1 MSLTPETTP
10 TSEAARDSGPLSPA
24 SSRKQVIGLR
34 RRIWLIL
41 FAIFAFEIGIFLVVF
56 PWMDSWSLN
65 HLPSFFPGHEIE
77 LQDLW
82 DDTYFRGSLSGLGLL
97 NVYIALREAVQLIRR
112 SKQA

>member
-10 TSEAARDSGPLSPA
+10 TSEAARDSGPPVLPPDPVSG
-24 SSRKQVIGLR
+24 RQQRLWVV
-34 RRIWLIL
+34 L
-41 FAIFAFEIGIFLVVF
+41 FALFAFEIGTFLAVF
-56 PWMDSWSLN
+56 PWMDAWTLN

-82 DDTYFRGSLSGLGLL
+82 DDPYFRGTLRSLGLL
-97 NVYIALREAVQLIRR
+97 NVYISLRQALQLIRR

>member
-10 TSEAARDSGPLSPA
+10 TSEAARDSVPPPPQE
-24 SSRKQVIGLR
+24 KQVSGLR
-34 RRIWLIL
+34 QRLWVVL
-41 FAIFAFEIGIFLVVF
+41 FALFAFDIGTFLVVF
-56 PWMDSWSLN
+56 PWLDSWTLN

-82 DDTYFRGSLSGLGLL
+82 DDTYFRGTLSSLGLL
-97 NVYIALREAVQLIRR
+97 NVYISLRQALQLIRR

>member
-10 TSEAARDSGPLSPA
+10 TSDAARDSAPPVLP
-24 SSRKQVIGLR
+24 RKQAGGLR

-41 FAIFAFEIGIFLVVF
+41 FAIFAFEIGTFLVVF
-56 PWMDSWSLN
+56 PWMDSWTLN
-65 HLPSFFPGHEIE
+65 HIPSFFPGHEIE

-82 DDTYFRGSLSGLGLL
+82 DDPYFRCALSCLGLL
-97 NVYIALREAVQLIRR
+97 NVYIALREALQLIRR

>member
-10 TSEAARDSGPLSPA
+10 TSEAARDSGPPA
-24 SSRKQVIGLR
+24 LPPRKQVSGLR

-41 FAIFAFEIGIFLVVF
+41 FAIFAFEIGTFLAVF
-56 PWMDSWSLN
+56 PWMDSWTLN

-82 DDTYFRGSLSGLGLL
+82 DDPYFRGSLSCLGLL
-97 NVYIALREAVQLIRR
+97 NVYIALREALQLIRR